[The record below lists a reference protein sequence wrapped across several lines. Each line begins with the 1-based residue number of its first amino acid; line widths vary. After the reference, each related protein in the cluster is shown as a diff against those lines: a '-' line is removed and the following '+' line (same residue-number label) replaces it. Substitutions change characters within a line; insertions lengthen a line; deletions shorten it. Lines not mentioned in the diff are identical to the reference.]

1 MWPKKPYDYMYAE
14 GVRLLRD
21 FPVQAT
27 LEFAAD
33 SDIDSDDG
41 NDSDD
46 NDDGD
51 DVVEM
56 NNRQSITQDD
66 NS

>member
-27 LEFAAD
+27 LEFA
-33 SDIDSDDG
+33 DIDSDDG
-41 NDSDD
+41 DD
-46 NDDGD
+46 DEYVDDKLNKGR
-51 DVVEM
+51 
-56 NNRQSITQDD
+56 RQSANQDGLD
-66 NS
+66 EQHTRA